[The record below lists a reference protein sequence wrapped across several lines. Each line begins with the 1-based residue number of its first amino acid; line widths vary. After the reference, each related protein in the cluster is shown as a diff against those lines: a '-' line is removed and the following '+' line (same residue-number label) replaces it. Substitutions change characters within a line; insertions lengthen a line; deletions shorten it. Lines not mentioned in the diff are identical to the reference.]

1 MTKNISGNKTT
12 CSKMEQRQSIMTMRV
27 ASRLKKNTQLFFHVK
42 MKHIEIPLSFHKRK
56 KKKKKSFNEKIE
68 LKNVISKE

>member
-56 KKKKKSFNEKIE
+56 KKKKSVNEKLDLTHVLSQE
-68 LKNVISKE
+68 